1 MPIDM
6 VQLEAHR
13 PALVGHCYRML
24 GSPFDAEDA
33 VQDTMLHGGRRP
45 GGGVF
50 ARCSLQLTTDGAA
63 AGRSNF
69 W

>member
-6 VQLEAHR
+6 VLLEARR

-33 VQDTMLHGGRRP
+33 VQDTMARAWQSLDRFEGARPRADRTSGRLR
-45 GGGVF
+45 
-50 ARCSLQLTTDGAA
+50 AS
-63 AGRSNF
+63 
-69 W
+69 